1 MVKLPARPTILAAS
15 LAGILTAL
23 PVQAADTTG
32 NPPAE
37 VTESSNIEALT
48 VTGKRSADQ
57 KGADDVFYKNV
68 SSVYAGRE
76 YLERYRTDAAGDV
89 FKGLNGVYNMNTRNA
104 GSAITPNIRGIS
116 GKGRIPVTIDG
127 TEQTVDVWM
136 NNYGIADRNYVDPA
150 LFRSI
155 TVEKGP
161 AMTRG
166 VKSGVG
172 GAVSIRT
179 IEPADIIPEG
189 KSWGVEVKTEFSN
202 NTAEPLQNLNDYLGK
217 DYRTL
222 PGNPT
227 ADGASGTVDG
237 ANYIGLYQHL
247 KTGEMP
253 RRTRFAN
260 FKDDRNLLFSAA
272 FKTSLSDGLIAY
284 SNRRKG
290 TYFSG
295 NHGFKGYLNN
305 PEPNSEIG
313 GQASPTEALYP
324 NMARFYRPKEEVPN
338 SNVSSR
344 TLLLKNNWYLPHKQ
358 QINLHYMD
366 TQIRFGEMNPFLAT
380 ILMGYAN
387 EYNMQ
392 PGQQYLIRP
401 VQGLDSNI
409 RSRTYKFGYQ
419 WKPESSHWIDLN
431 ADIWRVRTDSIRHQ
445 SGGPDLAVA
454 ENDLNYDV
462 WAYCF
467 RHHIPFP
474 VDPSMGVPTCQD
486 LINQGW
492 NSNNPPNDPPN
503 HPNGYKVF
511 GGAIQRTTATRSGFS
526 LSNRMRLSNI
536 LSLTLSAR
544 HQSEKLDEHS
554 MMADDDQDI
563 FGIMR
568 SITGLTKLTG
578 PRAGRRKEWGGQLS
592 FDWRPTERLKIEGG
606 IRYDRFWAF
615 DDVLAR
621 ARARRDPDY
630 SIRRSEEM
638 NAGGKVVTGMALPYL
653 QIMTPQEIAA
663 YHRARA
669 EIDADP
675 GNFETI
681 HRNFEQRYG
690 FFPDESLSRHD
701 QNGNTGY
708 VDGNGQYRA
717 FDESRTVL
725 YRPMRPKIVEYGNR
739 KFHGPAFENGMFDQ
753 RVSNPQGKQGS
764 YYRYLRANGSFSYH
778 PVRYNDNYFFDY
790 DYEASKYIEGANSES
805 DTYDYRKYK
814 DTFASINNEQEATYI
829 YTPIADKDNF
839 PPVKRLN
846 GSAWSPMIALSYD
859 LTDNG
864 RLHLRWAQMTR
875 FPSIYEATN
884 ISLGAVFRYVMMP
897 SFDLRPE
904 RSTTWEAGYTYNFAP
919 LWNKLREGDIRL
931 TYFSNTIKNVIDTD
945 VNKDVVQ
952 YDRKITRGIELQSR
966 LDLGRF
972 FMSIG
977 GTYRLK
983 QQTCDNNLSFAY
995 DMYQNR
1001 VPACIEGGIGAT
1013 RFYQSI
1019 QPKYSVNLDMGM
1031 RLLGEKLE
1039 LGIRGI
1045 HHSRRSSNQHD
1056 ELIQRG
1062 MIHLLNSTGR
1072 AYHWRASTI
1081 WDTYVRYRIGNK
1093 LSLNL
1098 GVNNLTNRYYLDP
1111 MSNVP
1116 TPGPGRTV
1124 TLGIKAKF

>member
-1 MVKLPARPTILAAS
+1 MSQAKYSFPFQPKILAISLIGILNSLPAHADD
-15 LAGILTAL
+15 
-23 PVQAADTTG
+23 AADI
-32 NPPAE
+32 PSSK
-37 VTESSNIEALT
+37 VIESSNIESLT

-172 GAVSIRT
+172 GAVAIRT

-202 NTAEPLQNLNDYLGK
+202 NTAKPLQNLNDYLGK

-227 ADGASGTVDG
+227 ADGASGTLGGNVPF
-237 ANYIGLYQHL
+237 AGLNFYGTDAD
-247 KTGEMP
+247 KP
-253 RRTRFAN
+253 RQSSRFAE
-260 FKDDRNLLFSAA
+260 FKNDRNLLFSAA
-272 FKTSLSDGLIAY
+272 FKTNLSDGLVAY
-284 SNRRKG
+284 SDRRKG

-295 NHGFKGYLNN
+295 KRGASGYLNN
-305 PEPNSEIG
+305 AIYDSEDPR
-313 GQASPTEALYP
+313 ADRSDALIP
-324 NMARFYRPKEEVPN
+324 DMADLYRPGEQVPN

-344 TLLLKNNWYLPHKQ
+344 SLLVKNNWYLPHGQ

-366 TQIRFGEMNPFLAT
+366 TKIRFGEMNPFINNL
-380 ILMGYAN
+380 LLGLGSQ
-387 EYNMQ
+387 YNMQ
-392 PGQQYLIRP
+392 RKRYDIAP
-401 VQGLDSNI
+401 VQGIDSDI
-409 RSRTYKFGYQ
+409 RSRTYKLGYQ
-419 WKPESSHWIDLN
+419 WQPEGSRWIDLK
-431 ADIWRVRTDSIRHQ
+431 ADIWRVRTTSTRHQ
-445 SGGPDLAVA
+445 SGGPDLAVPYGD
-454 ENDLNYDV
+454 NKYDA
-462 WAYCF
+462 WARCF
-467 RHHIPFP
+467 RHNLQP
-474 VDPSMGVPTCQD
+474 DPARGIASCQE
-486 LINQGW
+486 LIDEGYDRNT
-492 NSNNPPNDPPN
+492 PPNDPPVIDGAN
-503 HPNGYKVF
+503 TVF
-511 GGAIQRTTATRSGFS
+511 SGAVQTTKATRTGFNI
-526 LSNRMRLSNI
+526 SNRMRLNDQF
-536 LSLTLSAR
+536 SLTLSAS
-544 HQSEKLDEHS
+544 HQYEKLDES
-554 MMADDDQDI
+554 SEVAKNDQDF
-563 FGIMR
+563 FGVMDAV
-568 SITGLTKLTG
+568 TALTKLTG
-578 PRAGRRKEWGGQLS
+578 PRSGRRKEWGAQLS

-615 DDVLAR
+615 DDLLAR
-621 ARARRDPDY
+621 ARSSRNPAY
-630 SIRRSEEM
+630 SVTQ
-638 NAGGKVVTGMALPYL
+638 NADGGNVISGIALPYL
-653 QIMTPQEIAA
+653 QLMTQEEIDA
-663 YHRARA
+663 YRRARA

-681 HRNFEQRYG
+681 YRNFERRYG

-708 VDGNGQYRA
+708 IDGNGQYQA

-739 KFHGPAFENGMFDQ
+739 KFHGPAFENGLFDQ
-753 RVSNPQGKQGS
+753 RVSNPQGRQGS
-764 YYRYLRANGSFSYH
+764 YYRYLRVSRSARFEYH
-778 PVRYNDNYFFDY
+778 PNDDNYPFDY
-790 DYEASKYIEGANSES
+790 GYEASQYQENTTDDNSP
-805 DTYDYRKYK
+805 DYRTRRN
-814 DTFASINNEQEATYI
+814 DLASTDLPDEARHI
-829 YTPIADKDNF
+829 HTPITGDANY

-846 GSAWSPMIALSYD
+846 GSAWSPMLALSYD
-859 LTDNG
+859 LTDNS

-884 ISLGAVFRYVMMP
+884 MSFGAVYLEAMLP
-897 SFDLRPE
+897 SFDLKPE
-904 RSTTWEAGYTYNFAP
+904 RSTNWEIGYSYNFAP
-919 LWNKLREGDIRL
+919 LWSRLREGDVRL
-931 TYFSNTIKNVIDTD
+931 TYFSNTIKNVIDTAA
-945 VNKDVVQ
+945 NKDLIQ
-952 YDRKITRGIELQSR
+952 YDRKITQGIELQSR
-966 LDLGRF
+966 LDFGRF
-972 FMSIG
+972 FMSLG

-983 QQTCDNNLSFAY
+983 QETCDENLSFAY
-995 DMYQNR
+995 DMYYNS

-1019 QPKYSVNLDMGM
+1019 QPKYSINLDLGV
-1031 RLLGEKLE
+1031 RLFGEKLE

-1045 HHSRRSSNQHD
+1045 HHSRRDSKQHD
-1056 ELIQRG
+1056 RLIEQG
-1062 MIHLLNSTGR
+1062 MGRLLKTTGQ

-1081 WDTYVRYRIGNK
+1081 WDAYARYRIGNR
-1093 LSLNL
+1093 LSINL
-1098 GVNNLTNRYYLDP
+1098 GVSNLTNRYYLDP

-1116 TPGPGRTV
+1116 TPGPGRTI
-1124 TLGIKAKF
+1124 TFGIKGKF

>member
-1 MVKLPARPTILAAS
+1 M
-15 LAGILTAL
+15 
-23 PVQAADTTG
+23 
-32 NPPAE
+32 
-37 VTESSNIEALT
+37 
-48 VTGKRSADQ
+48 
-57 KGADDVFYKNV
+57 
-68 SSVYAGRE
+68 
-76 YLERYRTDAAGDV
+76 
-89 FKGLNGVYNMNTRNA
+89 
-104 GSAITPNIRGIS
+104 
-116 GKGRIPVTIDG
+116 
-127 TEQTVDVWM
+127 
-136 NNYGIADRNYVDPA
+136 
-150 LFRSI
+150 
-155 TVEKGP
+155 
-161 AMTRG
+161 
-166 VKSGVG
+166 
-172 GAVSIRT
+172 
-179 IEPADIIPEG
+179 
-189 KSWGVEVKTEFSN
+189 
-202 NTAEPLQNLNDYLGK
+202 
-217 DYRTL
+217 
-222 PGNPT
+222 
-227 ADGASGTVDG
+227 
-237 ANYIGLYQHL
+237 
-247 KTGEMP
+247 
-253 RRTRFAN
+253 
-260 FKDDRNLLFSAA
+260 
-272 FKTSLSDGLIAY
+272 
-284 SNRRKG
+284 
-290 TYFSG
+290 
-295 NHGFKGYLNN
+295 
-305 PEPNSEIG
+305 
-313 GQASPTEALYP
+313 
-324 NMARFYRPKEEVPN
+324 
-338 SNVSSR
+338 
-344 TLLLKNNWYLPHKQ
+344 
-358 QINLHYMD
+358 
-366 TQIRFGEMNPFLAT
+366 
-380 ILMGYAN
+380 
-387 EYNMQ
+387 
-392 PGQQYLIRP
+392 
-401 VQGLDSNI
+401 
-409 RSRTYKFGYQ
+409 
-419 WKPESSHWIDLN
+419 
-431 ADIWRVRTDSIRHQ
+431 
-445 SGGPDLAVA
+445 
-454 ENDLNYDV
+454 
-462 WAYCF
+462 
-467 RHHIPFP
+467 
-474 VDPSMGVPTCQD
+474 
-486 LINQGW
+486 
-492 NSNNPPNDPPN
+492 
-503 HPNGYKVF
+503 
-511 GGAIQRTTATRSGFS
+511 
-526 LSNRMRLSNI
+526 
-536 LSLTLSAR
+536 
-544 HQSEKLDEHS
+544 
-554 MMADDDQDI
+554 
-563 FGIMR
+563 
-568 SITGLTKLTG
+568 
-578 PRAGRRKEWGGQLS
+578 GGQLS

-638 NAGGKVVTGMALPYL
+638 NTGGKVVTGMALPYL

-663 YHRARA
+663 YHRSRA

-859 LTDNG
+859 LTDKG

-904 RSTTWEAGYTYNFAP
+904 RSTNWEVGYTYNFAP

-1031 RLLGEKLE
+1031 RLLGEKLD

-1111 MSNVP
+1111 RSNVP
-1116 TPGPGRTV
+1116 TPGPGRTI
-1124 TLGIKAKF
+1124 TFGIKGKF